1 MSDRNDGQETRS
13 PELMRL
19 VDFFQGLDEASATR
33 IDSLYTPDAYFGCG
47 HVRIQTPRSGVSMHA
62 IDDAA
67 AKLRR
72 AQQAAQNARPYAERM
87 ASVIANLAAGVSG
100 DGAPKLLVGTG
111 QDVKQLVIVATSD
124 RGLAG
129 GFNSSIV
136 RMARERI
143 STLIAEGKDVKIIT
157 LGKKARDQ
165 LKRLYGDRFVES
177 FEVGAS
183 PSLAVAEA
191 VGQKVAAMFEAGEV
205 DVVSLAY
212 SKFKSV
218 VTQTPTFQQMIPAQ
232 VSGSGVVDLQ
242 GASYEYEPDAEAI
255 LETLLPRN
263 LNVQVLSAMLE
274 NQAGFFAAQMTAM
287 DNATRAA
294 GDMIAALNLLKN
306 RTRQAQ
312 ITKELIEI
320 ISGAEAL

>member
-1 MSDRNDGQETRS
+1 VESTQKITKALQM
-13 PELMRL
+13 
-19 VDFFQGLDEASATR
+19 V
-33 IDSLYTPDAYFGCG
+33 
-47 HVRIQTPRSGVSMHA
+47 
-62 IDDAA
+62 AA